1 MSSVISLMA
10 IIIIMYNLIFALINS
25 INIESV
31 PGIFLYTVALLAMS
45 LLSIGIVRKIKSD
58 ENE

>member
-31 PGIFLYTVALLAMS
+31 ALLAMS

-58 ENE
+58 ENKRI